1 MAALERFFTEGDN
14 APDREVKQADWERLA
29 EEAVTAT
36 RSVYPRTKPEQLRED
51 LALLME
57 SLIAIAQGQEPPVE
71 VGTLSLGD
79 YAPYMS
85 APHRMDLM
93 VSAMTQDGAWH
104 CNQKCL
110 HCYAAGQP
118 MGESRELTTA
128 QWKEALER
136 LRRANIPQVTFTGGE
151 PTLRA
156 DLVELVEAA
165 QWFVTRL
172 NTNGRLLTP
181 ELCRRL
187 YEASLDS
194 VQVTL
199 YSADAAVHNTLVGA
213 PGFDDTVQGVRNAVA
228 AGLMTS
234 VNTPLCSLNRDY
246 AATLRFVHELGVR
259 YVTCSG
265 LIPSGG
271 AETEAQSGHPPDTG
285 GADCRAASGR
295 GDSGGA
301 GHGDRLHQSRLAAGG
316 NAPEPWPAPDPQLR
330 GLPEQH
336 GRHARRTGGPLPEL
350 AGRHHAGE
358 PPYRRLVRH
367 LGRRDLP
374 GHPGQERQAG
384 AYLPA
389 GRGKQRGVLTM
400 KKTICRALL
409 CLLLAAC
416 LLPLTARTAHA
427 DKIYD
432 EIVNYQV
439 DVTPNT
445 EDGSLAIQVTL
456 DWKPLEDLPA
466 TNSQQGG
473 AKIGIPNGSIREMTA
488 LTDNIQSI
496 DHDNSLAYIDF
507 TQSYDA
513 NETFH
518 FAFRWV
524 QEYMYTLSDSGAVS
538 YDYTPG
544 WFKEAP
550 VDAMTLTWHDPASV
564 AGVGSDGQTGG
575 DHVLTASNME
585 PGDRLNF
592 TVEYASWPSTLYW
605 ENSRDNLPDNSR
617 GDDSYDDSDD
627 SDNWVFTVFVIFVLV
642 IFFVA
647 RAAVYDGYAGGFG
660 TRYVFVHGLWYPAGP
675 DGRHPRP
682 GSVGTKHKPAPPR
695 SSGFGGGKRG
705 GGFGGGGFGGGS
717 SHCACAS
724 SCACACACACAGGG
738 RAGCSAKNLY
748 GAVKLSEELTENL

>member
-1 MAALERFFTEGDN
+1 
-14 APDREVKQADWERLA
+14 
-29 EEAVTAT
+29 
-36 RSVYPRTKPEQLRED
+36 
-51 LALLME
+51 
-57 SLIAIAQGQEPPVE
+57 
-71 VGTLSLGD
+71 
-79 YAPYMS
+79 
-85 APHRMDLM
+85 
-93 VSAMTQDGAWH
+93 
-104 CNQKCL
+104 
-110 HCYAAGQP
+110 
-118 MGESRELTTA
+118 
-128 QWKEALER
+128 
-136 LRRANIPQVTFTGGE
+136 
-151 PTLRA
+151 
-156 DLVELVEAA
+156 
-165 QWFVTRL
+165 
-172 NTNGRLLTP
+172 
-181 ELCRRL
+181 
-187 YEASLDS
+187 
-194 VQVTL
+194 
-199 YSADAAVHNTLVGA
+199 
-213 PGFDDTVQGVRNAVA
+213 
-228 AGLMTS
+228 
-234 VNTPLCSLNRDY
+234 
-246 AATLRFVHELGVR
+246 
-259 YVTCSG
+259 
-265 LIPSGG
+265 
-271 AETEAQSGHPPDTG
+271 
-285 GADCRAASGR
+285 
-295 GDSGGA
+295 
-301 GHGDRLHQSRLAAGG
+301 
-316 NAPEPWPAPDPQLR
+316 
-330 GLPEQH
+330 
-336 GRHARRTGGPLPEL
+336 
-350 AGRHHAGE
+350 
-358 PPYRRLVRH
+358 
-367 LGRRDLP
+367 
-374 GHPGQERQAG
+374 
-384 AYLPA
+384 
-389 GRGKQRGVLTM
+389 M

-427 DKIYD
+427 DQKIYD

-473 AKIGIPNGSIREMTA
+473 AKVGIPNGSIREMTA

-496 DHDNSLAYIDF
+496 DYDNSLAYIDF

-513 NETFH
+513 NETFR

-550 VDAMTLTWHDPASV
+550 VDVMTLTWHDPASV

-575 DHVLTASNME
+575 DHVLTASNMK

-605 ENSRDNLPDNSR
+605 ENSRDNLPDNSWS
-617 GDDSYDDSDD
+617 DDSYDDSDD
-627 SDNWVFTVFVIFVLV
+627 SDDWVFSVFVIFVLV
-642 IFFVA
+642 IFFVV
-647 RAAVYDGYAGGFG
+647 RAAAYDGYAGGFG

-705 GGFGGGGFGGGS
+705 GGFGGGGFGGGG

>member
-1 MAALERFFTEGDN
+1 MRITRREKKFWEQHLSCVRHITLDPKGPGVVRLHMIPPRAEGKDEPFLLLLNGAKLIPLNLSWAILLANFMAALEHFFTEGDN
-14 APDREVKQADWERLA
+14 APDREVAQADWERLA

-136 LRRANIPQVTFTGGE
+136 LRHANIPQVTFTGGE

-213 PGFDDTVQGVRNAVA
+213 PGFDDTVQGIRNAV
-228 AGLMTS
+228 
-234 VNTPLCSLNRDY
+234 
-246 AATLRFVHELGVR
+246 
-259 YVTCSG
+259 
-265 LIPSGG
+265 
-271 AETEAQSGHPPDTG
+271 
-285 GADCRAASGR
+285 
-295 GDSGGA
+295 
-301 GHGDRLHQSRLAAGG
+301 
-316 NAPEPWPAPDPQLR
+316 
-330 GLPEQH
+330 
-336 GRHARRTGGPLPEL
+336 
-350 AGRHHAGE
+350 
-358 PPYRRLVRH
+358 
-367 LGRRDLP
+367 
-374 GHPGQERQAG
+374 
-384 AYLPA
+384 
-389 GRGKQRGVLTM
+389 
-400 KKTICRALL
+400 
-409 CLLLAAC
+409 AAC

-550 VDAMTLTWHDPASV
+550 VDVMTLTWHDPASV

-575 DHVLTASNME
+575 DHVLTASNMK

-627 SDNWVFTVFVIFVLV
+627 SDDWVFSVFVIFVLV
-642 IFFVA
+642 IFFVI

>member
-1 MAALERFFTEGDN
+1 
-14 APDREVKQADWERLA
+14 
-29 EEAVTAT
+29 
-36 RSVYPRTKPEQLRED
+36 
-51 LALLME
+51 
-57 SLIAIAQGQEPPVE
+57 
-71 VGTLSLGD
+71 
-79 YAPYMS
+79 
-85 APHRMDLM
+85 
-93 VSAMTQDGAWH
+93 
-104 CNQKCL
+104 
-110 HCYAAGQP
+110 
-118 MGESRELTTA
+118 
-128 QWKEALER
+128 
-136 LRRANIPQVTFTGGE
+136 
-151 PTLRA
+151 
-156 DLVELVEAA
+156 
-165 QWFVTRL
+165 
-172 NTNGRLLTP
+172 
-181 ELCRRL
+181 
-187 YEASLDS
+187 
-194 VQVTL
+194 
-199 YSADAAVHNTLVGA
+199 
-213 PGFDDTVQGVRNAVA
+213 
-228 AGLMTS
+228 
-234 VNTPLCSLNRDY
+234 
-246 AATLRFVHELGVR
+246 
-259 YVTCSG
+259 
-265 LIPSGG
+265 
-271 AETEAQSGHPPDTG
+271 
-285 GADCRAASGR
+285 
-295 GDSGGA
+295 
-301 GHGDRLHQSRLAAGG
+301 
-316 NAPEPWPAPDPQLR
+316 
-330 GLPEQH
+330 
-336 GRHARRTGGPLPEL
+336 
-350 AGRHHAGE
+350 
-358 PPYRRLVRH
+358 
-367 LGRRDLP
+367 
-374 GHPGQERQAG
+374 
-384 AYLPA
+384 
-389 GRGKQRGVLTM
+389 M

-445 EDGSLAIQVTL
+445 EDGSLTIQVTL

-466 TNSQQGG
+466 TISQKGG
-473 AKIGIPNGSIREMTA
+473 AKVGIPNGSIREMTA

-496 DHDNSLAYIDF
+496 DYDNSYAYIDF

-513 NETFH
+513 NETFR

-550 VDAMTLTWHDPASV
+550 VDVMTLTCHDPASV

-642 IFFVA
+642 IFFVV

-705 GGFGGGGFGGGS
+705 GGFGGGGFGGGG

-724 SCACACACACAGGG
+724 SCACACACAGGG

>member
-1 MAALERFFTEGDN
+1 
-14 APDREVKQADWERLA
+14 
-29 EEAVTAT
+29 
-36 RSVYPRTKPEQLRED
+36 
-51 LALLME
+51 
-57 SLIAIAQGQEPPVE
+57 
-71 VGTLSLGD
+71 
-79 YAPYMS
+79 
-85 APHRMDLM
+85 
-93 VSAMTQDGAWH
+93 
-104 CNQKCL
+104 
-110 HCYAAGQP
+110 
-118 MGESRELTTA
+118 
-128 QWKEALER
+128 
-136 LRRANIPQVTFTGGE
+136 
-151 PTLRA
+151 
-156 DLVELVEAA
+156 
-165 QWFVTRL
+165 
-172 NTNGRLLTP
+172 
-181 ELCRRL
+181 
-187 YEASLDS
+187 
-194 VQVTL
+194 
-199 YSADAAVHNTLVGA
+199 
-213 PGFDDTVQGVRNAVA
+213 
-228 AGLMTS
+228 
-234 VNTPLCSLNRDY
+234 
-246 AATLRFVHELGVR
+246 
-259 YVTCSG
+259 
-265 LIPSGG
+265 
-271 AETEAQSGHPPDTG
+271 
-285 GADCRAASGR
+285 
-295 GDSGGA
+295 
-301 GHGDRLHQSRLAAGG
+301 
-316 NAPEPWPAPDPQLR
+316 
-330 GLPEQH
+330 
-336 GRHARRTGGPLPEL
+336 
-350 AGRHHAGE
+350 
-358 PPYRRLVRH
+358 
-367 LGRRDLP
+367 
-374 GHPGQERQAG
+374 
-384 AYLPA
+384 
-389 GRGKQRGVLTM
+389 M

-427 DKIYD
+427 DQIQDEIQD

-466 TNSQQGG
+466 TNPQGG
-473 AKIGIPNGSIREMTA
+473 AKVGIPNGSIREMTA

-513 NETFH
+513 NETFR

-544 WFKEAP
+544 WFKKAP
-550 VDAMTLTWHDPASV
+550 VDVMTLTWHDPASV

-575 DHVLTASNME
+575 DHVLTASNMK

-627 SDNWVFTVFVIFVLV
+627 SDDWVFIVFVIFVLV
-642 IFFVA
+642 IFFVV